1 VSSHSAADD
10 GKHAFSVIGVDISL
24 LEAKG
29 REVWREGGALRRGT
43 PADLQAGGFFIYK
56 GISANPLVAAFT
68 RGLASNRLVNKP
80 NDIIYKGISSN
91 HLVNGSH
98 NLAAPCRSFVYKV
111 LQGGSTT
118 PL

>member
-1 VSSHSAADD
+1 M
-10 GKHAFSVIGVDISL
+10 IEVDL
-24 LEAKG
+24 RLVEPKG
-29 REVWREGGALRRGT
+29 REVWREGGAPGYGT
-43 PADLQAGGFFIYK
+43 PADLQAGGVFIYK
-56 GISANPLVAAFT
+56 GISASPLVAAFT